1 MSHTVSL
8 SAVFS
13 VITQC
18 SSPQSAGKSVVWR
31 YLKTAAHII
40 LLLLVMSS
48 NVKLY
53 LKCDLF
59 SVMKSSHKARDQL
72 RYINSVRQS
81 REATAIHK
89 QCTPIFHK
97 WWPLICLWH
106 GCLFGWPAL
115 VGNTFMISRGARGHS
130 WELRLYLCFFLHFIT
145 KG

>member
-59 SVMKSSHKARDQL
+59 SVMKSSHKARDHSRKQL

-81 REATAIHK
+81 
-89 QCTPIFHK
+89 F
-97 WWPLICLWH
+97 
-106 GCLFGWPAL
+106 
-115 VGNTFMISRGARGHS
+115 ISDGP
-130 WELRLYLCFFLHFIT
+130 
-145 KG
+145 